1 MTWTDGICIEQMD
14 AYTFIQYWESECVSV
29 CVYDESHKRSVEWIE
44 RVNNYINT
52 VLFSFETMKM
62 KAS

>member
-1 MTWTDGICIEQMD
+1 MD

-44 RVNNYINT
+44 RVNKYINT